1 MEDNQIVELYWQRDE
16 MAIQETQTKY
26 ERYLTKVANNILN
39 NLEDSMDS
47 VNDTYLHA
55 WNSMPPHRPEM
66 LSTFLAKITR
76 RLSIDIFRKRTAT
89 KRGGTEYE
97 LSLQEL
103 QESGFE
109 AGETSGIEDDNES
122 QLLGELISKYLRT
135 LPETTR
141 NIFIGR
147 YFHNDPLK
155 DLCQYYGFSESKV
168 KSLLFRT
175 RNGLREYLAKEG
187 FEE

>member
-1 MEDNQIVELYWQRDE
+1 MEDSQIVELYWQRDE
-16 MAIQETQTKY
+16 SAISETSTKY

-39 NLEDSMDS
+39 DVEDSMES
-47 VNDTYLHA
+47 VNDTYMHA

-76 RLSIDIFRKRTAT
+76 RISIDMFRKRTAS

-97 LSLQEL
+97 MSLQEL
-103 QESGFE
+103 AESGFE
-109 AGETSGIEDDNES
+109 AGEDSSVIDDNES
-122 QLLGELISKYLRT
+122 EVLGQLISKFLRT
-135 LPETTR
+135 LPEDTR

-155 DLCQYYGFSESKV
+155 DICAYYGFSETKV

-175 RNGLREYLAKEG
+175 RNSLRDYLAKEG
-187 FEE
+187 FEG

>member
-16 MAIQETQTKY
+16 NAILETQTKY

-39 NLEDSMDS
+39 NVEDSMES
-47 VNDTYLHA
+47 VNDTYLNA

-76 RLSIDIFRKRTAT
+76 RLSIDIFRKRTAD

-109 AGETSGIEDDNES
+109 AGVDSEVVDENES
-122 QLLGELISKYLRT
+122 KLLGEAINKYLRT
-135 LPETTR
+135 LPEESR

-147 YFHNDPLK
+147 YFHNDSIK
-155 DLCQYYGFSESKV
+155 DVCNYYGYSETKV
-168 KSLLFRT
+168 KSLLFRI
-175 RNGLREYLAKEG
+175 RNGLRDYLEKEG
-187 FEE
+187 FEG

>member
-1 MEDNQIVELYWQRDE
+1 MEDSQIVDLYWQRDE
-16 MAIQETQTKY
+16 MAISETQTKY

-39 NLEDSMDS
+39 SLEDSQDS

-55 WNSMPPHRPEM
+55 WNSMPPHRPEV
-66 LSTFLAKITR
+66 LSAFLAKITR
-76 RLSIDIFRKRTAT
+76 RLSIDIFRKRTAS

-109 AGETSGIEDDNES
+109 AGEDSNVIDDNES
-122 QLLGELISKYLRT
+122 EVLGQLISKYLKT

-155 DLCQYYGFSESKV
+155 EICAYYGFSETKV

-175 RNGLREYLAKEG
+175 RNGLRDYLAKEG
-187 FEE
+187 FEG